1 MKLSTRYNRVNIL
14 TSSIIL
20 VITGI
25 IYYFFIHLILT
36 NKLDKDLAV
45 EENEIRQYT
54 TTYQKLPLPAS
65 YLDQQVSYRELPAEA
80 NDIREFSNTTY
91 LNQNENEQEPGRSL
105 VTTLRLKGR
114 TIQVT
119 ITKSR
124 VESEDL
130 VRVILLIT
138 LGVTLIL
145 LISLFMINRFVMSRL
160 WMPFYNTLKRMKSF
174 EVTKME
180 SLNSDTTKIDE
191 FIELNQSVN
200 AMADRVNQDYREL
213 KSFTDNASHEMMTPL
228 AVINSKLDSLL
239 QTEPFTAQQGT
250 LLEDIYQATGRLSRL
265 HQSLLL
271 LAKIENNLIT
281 DAQQIDLKE
290 LIESKLRQ
298 FHELFERDRL
308 TTEVNLKNKTVIM
321 SRYLADILLN
331 NLFSNAVRHNQHGGK
346 ISIELSEI
354 ALVISNTGKD
364 FTGKDRLFDRFSKSN
379 ESEGMG
385 LGLAITKQ
393 VCNLYGYQITYQ
405 QINELHI
412 FSVFFNSAS

>member
-36 NKLDKDLAV
+36 NKLDKDLVV

-54 TTYQKLPLPAS
+54 RTYQKLPLPAS
-65 YLDQQVSYRELPAEA
+65 YLDQQVSYRELPADA
-80 NDIREFSNTTY
+80 NNIRKFSNTTY
-91 LNQNENEQEPGRSL
+91 LNPIENEQEPGRSL
-105 VTTLRLKGR
+105 VTTLRLKGQN
-114 TIQVT
+114 IQVT

-145 LISLFMINRFVMSRL
+145 LVSLIIINRFVMSRL
-160 WMPFYNTLKRMKSF
+160 WMPFYNTLKRMKAF

-200 AMADRVNQDYREL
+200 AMADRVKKDYREL

-281 DAQQIDLKE
+281 DAQEIDLKV
-290 LIESKLRQ
+290 LIESKVRQ
-298 FHELFERDRL
+298 FHELFERDSL
-308 TTEVNLKNKTVIM
+308 IVEVELSNKTVNM

-331 NLFSNAVRHNQHGGK
+331 NLFSNAVRHNQRGGK
-346 ISIELSEI
+346 ILIELTEDTLI
-354 ALVISNTGKD
+354 ISNTGKD
-364 FTGKDRLFDRFSKSN
+364 FSGKDRLFDRFSKSN

-393 VCNLYGYQITYQ
+393 VCNLYGYQVNYQ

-412 FSVFFNSAS
+412 FSVFFNPAS

>member
-36 NKLDKDLAV
+36 NKLDKDLVV

-54 TTYQKLPLPAS
+54 RTYQKLPLPAS
-65 YLDQQVSYRELPAEA
+65 YLDQQVSYRQLPADA
-80 NDIREFSNTTY
+80 NNIREFSNTTY
-91 LNQNENEQEPGRSL
+91 LNPIENEQEPGRSL
-105 VTTLRLKGR
+105 VTTLRLKGQN
-114 TIQVT
+114 IQVT

-138 LGVTLIL
+138 LGVTLSLLVSLIL
-145 LISLFMINRFVMSRL
+145 INRFVMSRL

-200 AMADRVNQDYREL
+200 AMADRVKKDYREL

-281 DAQQIDLKE
+281 DAQEIDLKV
-290 LIESKLRQ
+290 LIESKVRQ
-298 FHELFERDRL
+298 FHELFERDSL
-308 TTEVNLKNKTVIM
+308 IVQTKLSNKTANM

-331 NLFSNAVRHNQHGGK
+331 NLFSNAVRHNQRGGK
-346 ISIELSEI
+346 ILIELTEDTLI
-354 ALVISNTGKD
+354 ISNTGKD
-364 FTGKDRLFDRFSKSN
+364 FSGKDRLFDRFSKSN

-393 VCNLYGYQITYQ
+393 VCNLYGYQINYQ

-412 FSVFFNSAS
+412 FSVFFNPAS